1 MRVFMAKGRQRGN
14 VVVFYNFPTANGEF
28 FLQTAPISGKNCPEG
43 NFSASA
49 AWMPHWRGS
58 VPAPSHP
65 GQSVRKTPVCSQVI
79 KNNNISPLTP
89 P

>member
-1 MRVFMAKGRQRGN
+1 MRVFMAKGASRGN

-58 VPAPSHP
+58 VP
-65 GQSVRKTPVCSQVI
+65 TPNPRGSLLE
-79 KNNNISPLTP
+79 KP
-89 P
+89 PFAVKL